1 MAKKPN
7 RYFLTGLIH
16 AVTVSLLAMSLP
28 AKKISSMRFVGY
40 AVPTRVSRGR
50 NSGVAAAK
58 RRKQKAKHK

>member
-16 AVTVSLLAMSLP
+16 AVAVSLP
-28 AKKISSMRFVGY
+28 AKKISPMRVGY
-40 AVPTRVSRGR
+40 AVPARVSRGR
-50 NSGVAAAK
+50 NSGAAAAK

>member
-16 AVTVSLLAMSLP
+16 AVAVSLLAMSLP
-28 AKKISSMRFVGY
+28 AKKISPMRVGY
-40 AVPTRVSRGR
+40 AVPARVSRGR